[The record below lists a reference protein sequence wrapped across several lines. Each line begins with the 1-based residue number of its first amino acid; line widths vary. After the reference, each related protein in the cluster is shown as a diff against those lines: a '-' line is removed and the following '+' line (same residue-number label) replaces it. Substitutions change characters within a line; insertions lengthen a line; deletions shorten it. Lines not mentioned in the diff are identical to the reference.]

1 MGKYRVVC
9 TDLDGTLLSTYA
21 ALSAENSTAITEIS
35 KRGVFVVPTTGRTYS
50 EIPDSV
56 RNHPD
61 VRYFIY
67 SNGAVLFD
75 RATGESSSSLIE
87 GETYLKVHEIISKYE
102 TLASIHWEG
111 KSYTDHKQFENWEY
125 YRMPEYFRAH
135 IRLTGNFLPDHKE
148 FFSKARSV
156 EMLTVFFRYDEQM
169 SACVKE
175 LSELGLYVT
184 ASEETNIEIIS
195 NSAKKGDGVRRLSE
209 KISVPTE
216 NIIAVGDSR
225 NDIAL
230 LSAAGLALAVENA
243 HEKLKPYADKI
254 ICKNTEHI
262 AKYILDNF
270 IDEKN

>member
-1 MGKYRVVC
+1 MGKYKVVC
-9 TDLDGTLLSTYA
+9 TDLDGTLLSTHA
-21 ALSAENSTAITEIS
+21 SLSIENSTAITELS
-35 KRGVFVVPTTGRTYS
+35 NRGVFVVPTTGRTYY

-61 VRYFIY
+61 VRYLIY

-75 RATGESSSSLIE
+75 KVTGETLSSLIDS
-87 GETYLKVHEIISKYE
+87 ETYLKVNAIISEYE
-102 TLASIHWEG
+102 TLASIHYEG
-111 KSYTDHKQFENWEY
+111 KSYTDINQFENWEY
-125 YRMPEYFRAH
+125 YRMPEYFREH
-135 IRLTGNFLPDHKE
+135 IRLTGNFLPDHKD
-148 FFSKARSV
+148 FFSEARTV

-169 SACVKE
+169 SACVE
-175 LSELGLYVT
+175 QLSELGLYVT

-195 NSAKKGDGVRRLSE
+195 SSAKKGDGVRRLSE

-230 LSAAGLALAVENA
+230 LSAAGLSLAVENA

-254 ICKNTEHI
+254 ICKNTEHV